1 MPVDL
6 TGQATTSRAGRGSIC
21 PGFLYPMLMR
31 FLPWLVTSALLVAC
45 GSSNSA
51 THHHAPGDAG
61 SDQEAAPPPND
72 GGSDAPQDAPGG
84 YPADH
89 PPMPKALTKG
99 GPVMPSVKLVP
110 ISFSGDSLE
119 ASLDKFATQLAAA
132 KTYWAGTTSEYGVGA
147 LTTAT
152 PIHLTETAAASLTDA
167 DVQTWLTGK
176 IKGGNGFPQPDA
188 STLYVIYY
196 PSTTDVVL
204 QGGHLCSSYQGYH
217 SDYLMDGTTE
227 VIYTVVGRCPPMGNV
242 SAMDEISA
250 EASHEFI
257 EAATDPY
264 PNHKPAYTDID
275 DKAWAIL
282 AGGEIGDVCSY
293 FPDSFYRPTGV
304 DNLVQRVWSN
314 ASAAAGHGPCEPD
327 APSPYFNSGVVMPDT
342 ISSLN
347 SPIGPFTSRGVKIP
361 IGQSKTL
368 EVDLYSDGPTSG
380 PWTVKGVDLSSAFF
394 ASPPSLQLTFDKTA
408 GKNGDKLKLTIKA
421 LRASSFG
428 AAPFW
433 VESTL
438 GSTSTYW
445 LGLVA
450 NN

>member
-1 MPVDL
+1 
-6 TGQATTSRAGRGSIC
+6 
-21 PGFLYPMLMR
+21 MR
-31 FLPWLVTSALLVAC
+31 TLFWILLAAALPAC
-45 GSSNSA
+45 GSSNAASPQKPA
-51 THHHAPGDAG
+51 TDAG

-72 GGSDAPQDAPGG
+72 AGSDAPQDAPSG
-84 YPADH
+84 YPAAH
-89 PPMPKALTKG
+89 PPMPQALSKG

-110 ISFSGDSLE
+110 ISFSGDSLQ
-119 ASLDKFATQLAAA
+119 ASLDKFRTQLVAA
-132 KTYWAGTTSEYGVGA
+132 KSYWAGTTSEYGVGA
-147 LTTAT
+147 LTAVA
-152 PIHLTETAAASLTDA
+152 PIHLTETAPTTLTDA

-196 PSTTDVVL
+196 PSGTDVQS
-204 QGGHLCSSYQGYH
+204 QGQHLCTSYQGYH

-227 VIYTVVGRCPPMGNV
+227 VIYTVVGRCPPMGGV
-242 SAMDEISA
+242 SPMDEVSA

-264 PNHKPAYTDID
+264 PNHKPAYTAMD

-282 AGGEIGDVCSY
+282 AGAEIGDVCSY

-314 ASAAAGHGPCEPD
+314 KAAAASHGPCEPD
-327 APSPYFNSGVVMPDT
+327 APSPYFNSAVVMPDT
-342 ISSLN
+342 ISVLS

-368 EVDLYSDGPTSG
+368 EVDLYSDAPTSG
-380 PWTVKGVDLSSAFF
+380 PWTVQAVDLSSAFF
-394 ASPPSLQLTFDKTA
+394 GGSPKLSFSFDKNQ
-408 GKNGDKLKLTIKA
+408 GQNGDKLKLTIKA
-421 LRASSFG
+421 LGASSFG

-433 VESTL
+433 IESKL